1 MDSYLQNVWAVAV
14 PVSHVFRIGDDLTGG
29 PVAVMTSMTLGID
42 VACRAE
48 HQATLAVAGMPLW
61 RGRKFFTRPAELER
75 LWGDLDLSDPAELTV
90 VLEPTRNAWIVLA
103 QWFRRRGARVVMVPT
118 TQSADLRAYYSKHAK
133 NDRLDSEIL
142 AKLPLLHPEGLREFT
157 GDGSADPLRR
167 LTKQRS
173 TMVKRRTAVYSRL
186 DALIELLGPAWYD
199 VLGSD
204 YGKAALAF
212 LARYADPHAVLRLGQ
227 ARLARFL
234 QARSRGQYGEA
245 PARALIIAAKETLAL
260 WGSDGMDFAE
270 LGADIAAEAE
280 QAIFLNAQIKELDE
294 RIANLYAEA
303 DPESIIASA
312 PGVGP
317 VTSAVIAGRIGD
329 PHRFTSLAAIRA
341 YSGLVPKVNQSG
353 LGETKPGLTKAGD
366 PLLRE
371 MLFMAADHARL
382 VDPQLAAKYVRLMSG
397 DRHRDS
403 AVCHLAADLLTR
415 IATCWRTETPY
426 ALRDV
431 DGRQIT
437 EAEGRQIVKTKYRV
451 DQKQRVAAAGRRMK
465 QRRREAADRE
475 PQKSQSAPTSR
486 PATTTIPAPAM
497 A

>member
-1 MDSYLQNVWAVAV
+1 MA
-14 PVSHVFRIGDDLTGG
+14 F
-29 PVAVMTSMTLGID
+29 TLGID
-42 VACRAE
+42 VACRAA
-48 HQATLAVAGMPLW
+48 HQATFAVDGRPLW
-61 RGRKFFTRPAELER
+61 RGRMFFTRPGELER
-75 LWGDLDLSDPAELTV
+75 LWADLDLADPGELTV

-103 QWFRRRGARVVMVPT
+103 QWFRGRGARVVMVPT
-118 TQSADLRAYYSKHAK
+118 TQSADLRKYFSKHAK
-133 NDRLDSEIL
+133 NDRLDSEVL

-157 GDGSADPLRR
+157 GAGSADPLRR

-227 ARLARFL
+227 ARLSRFL
-234 QARSRGQYGEA
+234 QTRSRGQFGPE
-245 PARALIIAAKETLAL
+245 PARALIAAAKETLAL
-260 WGSDGMDFAE
+260 WGPEGMDFAE
-270 LGADIAAEAE
+270 LAADIAAEAE
-280 QAIFLNAQIKELDE
+280 QAIFLSAQITEIDE
-294 RIANLYAEA
+294 RMANLYAEA
-303 DPESIIASA
+303 DPDGIIATA

-317 VTSAVIAGRIGD
+317 VISAVIAGRIGD
-329 PHRFTSLAAIRA
+329 PHRFTSLAAIRG

-353 LGETKPGLTKAGD
+353 THEAEQGITKAGD

-371 MLFMAADHARL
+371 MLFIAADHARL

-403 AVCHLAADLLTR
+403 AVCHLATSLLTR
-415 IATCWRTETPY
+415 IATCWRNGQPY
-426 ALRDV
+426 ILRDV
-431 DGRQIT
+431 DGREIT
-437 EAEGRQIVKTKYRV
+437 EAEGRAIVKERYKV
-451 DQKQRVAAAGRRMK
+451 DHKHRDAAAHRRMN
-465 QRRREAADRE
+465 QRRKHTASRES
-475 PQKSQSAPTSR
+475 QKSQSAPTSR
-486 PATTTIPAPAM
+486 PANTSIKPAAV